1 MSGLFRRFLTLF
13 GDGGGAGAGG
23 GDGGTAAGAAGT
35 GAAAQAPGTTGTTP
49 GPSGKGPQDARRNA
63 SLTRGEDL
71 RNVVYGRQA
80 ETAADQQADKTDAGT
95 DGATETKQDAPK
107 KATFDE
113 LLQDP
118 EYKAEFQ
125 KRFDK
130 QFNKRFAESK
140 TQSEQMAKLAPA
152 LNLLAGKYGTQAG
165 DIDGLLEA
173 INSDNDLIERQAY
186 DMGMEPEAFRK
197 YNNVIARNQ
206 QLEAAEQER
215 QRQTQ
220 VNEQYQRWVQQ
231 AEQAKQI
238 YPGLN
243 LQNEVKNPQFAQ
255 LLGSGVDV
263 ATAYQVV
270 HLNEL
275 NTQLVQK
282 TAQEVKTSTVNAM
295 QANKGRPRENGSQA
309 PKAATVKADATKLGP
324 RDFDEII
331 RRSARGEKIFW

>member
-1 MSGLFRRFLTLF
+1 MF
-13 GDGGGAGAGG
+13 GDGGGAG
-23 GDGGTAAGAAGT
+23 GDGGAAGATAGT
-35 GAAAQAPGTTGTTP
+35 DAAAQASGTTAQGTTLG

-63 SLTRGEDL
+63 SLTGREDL

-80 ETAADQQADKTDAGT
+80 DQAADGQTDNQDAGT
-95 DGATETKQDAPK
+95 DGATETKETAK

-130 QFNKRFAESK
+130 QFNKRFAEAK
-140 TQSEQMAKLAPA
+140 GQSEQMAKLAPA

-173 INSDNDLIERQAY
+173 INADNDLIERQAY
-186 DMGMEPEAFRK
+186 DKGMEPEAYRE
-197 YNNVIARNQ
+197 YNRVMAENQ
-206 QLEAAEQER
+206 QLKQAEADR

-220 VNEQYQRWVQQ
+220 VNEQYQRWVAQ

-275 NTQLVQK
+275 NTQLVQR
-282 TAQEVKTSTVNAM
+282 TAQEVKASTVNAM
-295 QANKGRPRENGSQA
+295 QANKGRPRENGATA

-324 RDFDEII
+324 KDFDEII